1 MKREER
7 EKNAEG
13 LLWLLIL
20 SHARLINRQW
30 QSSAKVSK
38 YTCECHRHV
47 LPKQKWL
54 MCQEQRPVWAWCCDK
69 FLFVFFFRLRDQCDS
84 RIYTWGKNGMNHRV
98 FLNRKGCY
106 IAMQFR
112 KDSAEKLLQFHFAM
126 EFDNWWQLQQLFT
139 DDIYPNLSTDDN
151 WWIAWARS
159 KLCVC
164 DTEVACPERR
174 WAMGRPVAMGS
185 EINEGRRPNPWLC
198 WSKVWGIFSNLLDL
212 LDILLTPAGFHL
224 W

>member
-1 MKREER
+1 MQGSSTGNGRAVQRFPNTLASATDMSFQNRNGWCARSK
-7 EKNAEG
+7 G
-13 LLWLLIL
+13 LSGLGAVT
-20 SHARLINRQW
+20 SF
-30 QSSAKVSK
+30 
-38 YTCECHRHV
+38 
-47 LPKQKWL
+47 
-54 MCQEQRPVWAWCCDK
+54 
-69 FLFVFFFRLRDQCDS
+69 FLFFFFRLRDQCDS